1 MSLSAKTMSSSW
13 ATSRASRSS
22 SPPSAS
28 SVKKQDS
35 RSSHTQRPLKGAV
48 PLAAGASSRQILLTV
63 SPQSPLSSSLTL
75 TTHRFGLPY
84 ATMLSSSLSEGSGAA
99 ACPKT
104 GQNSDDDEVSF
115 ACRGAE
121 GASKV
126 SLVAS
131 TLRGTAETPSA
142 SQPKTSA
149 AAALT
154 AAAMAGPGRAIA
166 CQCKAS

>member
-1 MSLSAKTMSSSW
+1 M
-13 ATSRASRSS
+13 
-22 SPPSAS
+22 
-28 SVKKQDS
+28 
-35 RSSHTQRPLKGAV
+35 KGAV

-104 GQNSDDDEVSF
+104 GQNSDDEVSF

-131 TLRGTAETPSA
+131 TLRGTAEAPSA

-149 AAALT
+149 MAALT